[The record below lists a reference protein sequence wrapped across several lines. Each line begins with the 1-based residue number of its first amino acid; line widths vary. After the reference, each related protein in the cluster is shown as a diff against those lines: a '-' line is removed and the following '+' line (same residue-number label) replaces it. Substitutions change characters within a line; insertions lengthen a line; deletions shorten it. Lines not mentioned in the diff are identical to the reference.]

1 MTENE
6 GMEGHGFLESK
17 MGKTIMVILS
27 VFLIFAGP
35 TYIVYG
41 LNVVL
46 KVNTY
51 ASFAV
56 GLVLFVIGMV
66 LMWQLVKKK
75 IVT

>member
-6 GMEGHGFLESK
+6 SMEGHGFLESK

-41 LNVVL
+41 LSVVL
-46 KVNTY
+46 GLNLT

-56 GLVLFVIGMV
+56 GLVLFIVGII
-66 LMWQLVKKK
+66 LMWQLVKRK